1 MRSRPAARL
10 FVINSSGCV
19 LLFKFTH
26 DADALA
32 GRSYWATPGGG
43 VEHGESFEQAAI
55 RELQEETGIVCDE
68 IGASVAQRDFVMT
81 LPSGETVKAEE
92 KFFVVRVMG
101 HQKINGDNR
110 NHDEQQIISAH
121 HWWSEQELKTTRETV
136 YPQNIV
142 ELLASIQS
150 TGKK

>member
-1 MRSRPAARL
+1 
-10 FVINSSGCV
+10 
-19 LLFKFTH
+19 
-26 DADALA
+26 
-32 GRSYWATPGGG
+32 
-43 VEHGESFEQAAI
+43 
-55 RELQEETGIVCDE
+55 
-68 IGASVAQRDFVMT
+68 MT

-121 HWWSEQELKTTRETV
+121 HWWSEQELKTTSETV